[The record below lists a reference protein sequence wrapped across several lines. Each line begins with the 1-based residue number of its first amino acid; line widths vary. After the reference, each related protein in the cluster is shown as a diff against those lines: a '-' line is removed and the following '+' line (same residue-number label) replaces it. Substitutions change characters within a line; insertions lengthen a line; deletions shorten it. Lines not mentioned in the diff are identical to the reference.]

1 MIGSKA
7 KLSCKPFKNSHE
19 EQIKLVSSFD
29 WLDIYRLF
37 DIDEELWELMR
48 GSVFIDSARCDAL
61 CFALRERV
69 DMLSEVVNSRRTW
82 TPVDDHHSDVIEDIA
97 YSGKEVLER

>member
-7 KLSCKPFKNSHE
+7 KISCKPFKNNHE

-29 WLDIYRLF
+29 WLNLNSLY
-37 DIDEELWELMR
+37 DIDDELRELMWV
-48 GSVFIDSARCDAL
+48 SVFIDSARCDAL

-69 DMLSEVVNSRRTW
+69 ELLSEVVNTRRIW
-82 TPVDDHHSDVIEDIA
+82 IPVDDHRSDVTEDTA
-97 YSGKEVLER
+97 YSGKDDSQR